1 MAEARQPI
9 AALVSLGCPK
19 NLVDSERMLAGL
31 ALAGFAVTD
40 SPDGADVAVV
50 NTCAFIDLAR
60 AETDQAIDDLEALK
74 RAGRLG
80 RIVVAGC
87 MAQRDG
93 RAVLERHPH
102 IDAVAGLAER
112 DALADLCRAILGP
125 TAPLDPSAPR
135 NPSARWVS
143 APTAQEMAHGAAGTE
158 TRRAKRG
165 THRAKR
171 ENRRAKRS
179 LRGQGEQPV
188 VRVGPFPA
196 DAPDDRER
204 LRLTPRHYAY
214 LRITEGCDNRCA
226 YCAIPA
232 IRGPLRSKP
241 PDAVLA
247 EAQELVADG
256 AKELALVGQDT
267 TAFGRD
273 RGDGWNLARL
283 LARLRRESGAAWI
296 RLMYTHPAS
305 FTDDVIQELARG
317 LPIVPYVDLPI
328 QHISD
333 AILASMGR
341 RITRAG
347 VERLLGRLREAVP
360 GIALRTTF
368 IVGYP
373 GETGEAFE
381 ELADFLEKVRF
392 DHVGVFVYSPEAG
405 TRAANLPDQVPPEV
419 RRERWDRLMRLSERL
434 AHEAAR
440 CMVGRRLTV
449 RVDGPAH
456 AAGYLAARHGG
467 QAPEVDPV
475 VLVPAKTRRGANSIP
490 GIRPD
495 FVGPHPGAF
504 VRSAKPGDELTVRIV
519 AAKGYDTVGEIA
531 DDGDPEA

>member
-60 AETDQAIDDLEALK
+60 AETDEAIEELEALK

-112 DALADLCRAILGP
+112 DALAEICRAILSP
-125 TAPLDPSAPR
+125 TAPLD
-135 NPSARWVS
+135 PSARWVS
-143 APTAQEMAHGAAGTE
+143 APTAQEMAHGAAVQ
-158 TRRAKRG
+158 
-165 THRAKR
+165 
-171 ENRRAKRS
+171 ENRRAKR
-179 LRGQGEQPV
+179 GPV
-188 VRVGPFPA
+188 PIVQVGPFPA
-196 DAPDDRER
+196 EAPDDRER

-256 AKELALVGQDT
+256 ARELVLVGQDT

-283 LARLRRESGAAWI
+283 LARLRRESGAEWI

-373 GETGEAFE
+373 GETEQAFD

-440 CMVGRRLTV
+440 HMVGRRLTV

-490 GIRPD
+490 GPATAGKIRPD

-519 AAKGYDTVGEIA
+519 AAKGYDTVA
-531 DDGDPEA
+531 AATDGDPEA

>member
-60 AETDQAIDDLEALK
+60 AETDEAIEDLEASK

-87 MAQRDG
+87 MAQREG
-93 RAVLERHPH
+93 AALLARHPNV
-102 IDAVAGLAER
+102 DAVAGLAER
-112 DALADLCRAILGP
+112 DRLADLCRTLLDPA
-125 TAPLDPSAPR
+125 APLDPSARRVRCGACP
-135 NPSARWVS
+135 ALGTAS
-143 APTAQEMAHGAAGTE
+143 APQAGRR
-158 TRRAKRG
+158 TRRAKRSP
-165 THRAKR
+165 T
-171 ENRRAKRS
+171 
-179 LRGQGEQPV
+179 PI
-188 VRVGPFPA
+188 VRVGPHPA
-196 DAPDDRER
+196 LAPDDRER

-226 YCAIPA
+226 YCAIPD

-241 PDAVLA
+241 PGAVLA
-247 EAQELVADG
+247 EARELVADG
-256 AKELALVGQDT
+256 AKELVLVGQDT

-273 RGDGWNLARL
+273 RARGWNLARL
-283 LARLRRESGAAWI
+283 LARLRADSGAEWI

-305 FTDDVIQELARG
+305 FTDDVIEELARG

-347 VERLLGRLREAVP
+347 IERLLGRLREAVP
-360 GIALRTTF
+360 GIAIRTTF

-373 GETGEAFE
+373 GETDEAFE
-381 ELADFLEKVRF
+381 ELAGFVEKVRF

-405 TRAANLPDQVPPEV
+405 TPAASLPEQVPSEV
-419 RRERWDRLMRLSERL
+419 RQERWDRLMGLSERL

-440 CMVGRRLTV
+440 RMVGRRITV
-449 RVDGPAH
+449 RVDGPAP
-456 AAGYLAARHGG
+456 AAGHLAARHSG
-467 QAPEVDPV
+467 QAPEVDSV
-475 VLVPAKTRRGANSIP
+475 VLLPTVTAKQ
-490 GIRPD
+490 
-495 FVGPHPGAF
+495 
-504 VRSAKPGDELTVRIV
+504 GDEVKVRIV
-519 AAKGYDTVGEIA
+519 AAKGYDTVA
-531 DDGDPEA
+531 AATDGGPQA

>member
-31 ALAGFAVTD
+31 ALAGFAVTN

-60 AETDQAIDDLEALK
+60 AETDEAIEELEALK

-93 RAVLERHPH
+93 PAVLARHAGV
-102 IDAVAGLAER
+102 DAVAGLAER
-112 DALADLCRAILGP
+112 DALADVCRAALARSAKQ
-125 TAPLDPSAPR
+125 APA
-135 NPSARWVS
+135 
-143 APTAQEMAHGAAGTE
+143 
-158 TRRAKRG
+158 
-165 THRAKR
+165 
-171 ENRRAKRS
+171 
-179 LRGQGEQPV
+179 

-196 DAPDDRER
+196 AAPDDRER

-232 IRGPLRSKP
+232 IRGPLRSKS

-256 AKELALVGQDT
+256 ARELVLVGQDT

-283 LARLRRESGAAWI
+283 LARLRRESGAEWI

-360 GIALRTTF
+360 GIAIRTTF

-392 DHVGVFVYSPEAG
+392 DHVGSFLYSPETG

-419 RRERWDRLMRLSERL
+419 RRRRWDRLMRLSERL

-440 CMVGRRLTV
+440 RMVGRRITV

-467 QAPEVDPV
+467 QAPEVDSV
-475 VLVPAKTRRGANSIP
+475 VLLPTGTAKQ
-490 GIRPD
+490 
-495 FVGPHPGAF
+495 
-504 VRSAKPGDELTVRIV
+504 GDEVKVRIV
-519 AAKGYDTVGEIA
+519 AAKGYDTVA
-531 DDGDPEA
+531 TATDGDPEA

>member
-1 MAEARQPI
+1 MTAERLPTV
-9 AALVSLGCPK
+9 ALVSLGCPK

-60 AETDQAIDDLEALK
+60 AETDEAIADLEALK

-93 RAVLERHPH
+93 PAVLARHAGV
-102 IDAVAGLAER
+102 DAVAGLAER
-112 DALADLCRAILGP
+112 DALADVCRAALARSEKQ
-125 TAPLDPSAPR
+125 APVA
-135 NPSARWVS
+135 
-143 APTAQEMAHGAAGTE
+143 
-158 TRRAKRG
+158 
-165 THRAKR
+165 
-171 ENRRAKRS
+171 
-179 LRGQGEQPV
+179 
-188 VRVGPFPA
+188 RVGPHPA
-196 DAPDDRER
+196 GAPDDRER

-232 IRGPLRSKP
+232 IRGPLRSKA

-247 EAQELVADG
+247 EARELVADG
-256 AKELALVGQDT
+256 ARELVLIGQDT

-273 RGDGWNLARL
+273 RDDGWNLARL
-283 LARLRRESGAAWI
+283 LARLREESGADWI

-305 FTDDVIQELARG
+305 FTDEVIEELARG
-317 LPIVPYVDLPI
+317 LPIVPYVDLPL
-328 QHISD
+328 QHIHD

-347 VERLLGRLREAVP
+347 VEQLLARLREAVP
-360 GIALRTTF
+360 NLAIRTTF

-392 DHVGVFVYSPEAG
+392 DHVGSFLYSPEAG
-405 TRAANLPDQVPPEV
+405 TRAADLPDQVPPEV

-440 CMVGRRLTV
+440 CIVGRRLTV

-456 AAGYLAARHGG
+456 AAGYLAARHAG

-475 VLVPAKTRRGANSIP
+475 VLVPTRT
-490 GIRPD
+490 
-495 FVGPHPGAF
+495 
-504 VRSAKPGDELTVRIV
+504 AKPGDELIVRII
-519 AAKGYDTVGEIA
+519 AAKGYDTVA
-531 DDGDPEA
+531 TATDGDPQA

>member
-1 MAEARQPI
+1 VTAERLPTV
-9 AALVSLGCPK
+9 ALVSLGCPK

-60 AETDQAIDDLEALK
+60 AETEEAIEELEALK

-80 RIVVAGC
+80 RVVVAGC

-93 RAVLERHPH
+93 RTLLSRHPNV
-102 IDAVAGLAER
+102 DAVAGLAER
-112 DALADLCRAILGP
+112 DALADVCRAALARSAKQ
-125 TAPLDPSAPR
+125 APA
-135 NPSARWVS
+135 
-143 APTAQEMAHGAAGTE
+143 
-158 TRRAKRG
+158 
-165 THRAKR
+165 
-171 ENRRAKRS
+171 
-179 LRGQGEQPV
+179 
-188 VRVGPFPA
+188 VRVGPHPA
-196 DAPDDRER
+196 HAPDDRER
-204 LRLTPRHYAY
+204 LRLTPQHYAY

-232 IRGPLRSKP
+232 IRGPLRSKA

-247 EAQELVADG
+247 EARELVADG
-256 AKELALVGQDT
+256 ARELVLVGQDT

-283 LARLRRESGAAWI
+283 LARLRGESGAAWI

-305 FTDDVIQELARG
+305 FTDDVIQKLARG
-317 LPIVPYVDLPI
+317 LPIVPYVDLPL

-341 RITRAG
+341 RITRAD
-347 VERLLGRLREAVP
+347 VERLLCRLREAVP

-373 GETGEAFE
+373 GETEQAFD
-381 ELADFLEKVRF
+381 ELAGFVEKVRF
-392 DHVGVFVYSPEAG
+392 DHVGSFLYSPEAG
-405 TRAANLPDQVPPEV
+405 TRAAAMPGQVPPEV

-440 CMVGRRLTV
+440 HMVGRRLAV

-456 AAGYLAARHGG
+456 AAGYLAARHAG
-467 QAPEVDPV
+467 QAPEVDSV
-475 VLVPAKTRRGANSIP
+475 VLVPTGTAKQ
-490 GIRPD
+490 
-495 FVGPHPGAF
+495 
-504 VRSAKPGDELTVRIV
+504 GDEVKVRIV

>member
-1 MAEARQPI
+1 MTAERLPTV
-9 AALVSLGCPK
+9 ALVSLGCPK

-60 AETDQAIDDLEALK
+60 AETDEAIGDLEALK

-93 RAVLERHPH
+93 PAVLARHAGV
-102 IDAVAGLAER
+102 DAVAGLAER
-112 DALADLCRAILGP
+112 DALADVCRAALARSAKQ
-125 TAPLDPSAPR
+125 APVATGDS
-135 NPSARWVS
+135 
-143 APTAQEMAHGAAGTE
+143 TG
-158 TRRAKRG
+158 RA
-165 THRAKR
+165 
-171 ENRRAKRS
+171 
-179 LRGQGEQPV
+179 

-196 DAPDDRER
+196 EAPDDRER

-247 EAQELVADG
+247 EARELVADG
-256 AKELALVGQDT
+256 AKELVLIGQDT

-283 LARLRRESGAAWI
+283 LARLRRESGAEWI

-305 FTDDVIQELARG
+305 FTDDVIQKLARG
-317 LPIVPYVDLPI
+317 LPIVPYVDLPL
-328 QHISD
+328 QHIND

-341 RITRAG
+341 RITRAE
-347 VERLLGRLREAVP
+347 VEQLLTRLREAVP
-360 GIALRTTF
+360 GIAIRTTF

-405 TRAANLPDQVPPEV
+405 TSAAELPGQVAPEV

-440 CMVGRRLTV
+440 RMVGRRITV

-456 AAGYLAARHGG
+456 AAGYLAARHAG
-467 QAPEVDPV
+467 QAPEVDSV
-475 VLVPAKTRRGANSIP
+475 VLLPTETAKQ
-490 GIRPD
+490 
-495 FVGPHPGAF
+495 
-504 VRSAKPGDELTVRIV
+504 GDEVRVRIV
-519 AAKGYDTVGEIA
+519 AAKGYDTVGEVA

>member
-1 MAEARQPI
+1 VTAERLPTV
-9 AALVSLGCPK
+9 ALVSLGCPK

-60 AETDQAIDDLEALK
+60 AETDEAIEELEALK

-93 RAVLERHPH
+93 PAVLARHAGV
-102 IDAVAGLAER
+102 DAVAGLALR
-112 DALADLCRAILGP
+112 DALADVCRAALARSAKQ
-125 TAPLDPSAPR
+125 APA
-135 NPSARWVS
+135 
-143 APTAQEMAHGAAGTE
+143 
-158 TRRAKRG
+158 
-165 THRAKR
+165 
-171 ENRRAKRS
+171 
-179 LRGQGEQPV
+179 

-256 AKELALVGQDT
+256 ARELVLVGQDT

-283 LARLRRESGAAWI
+283 LARLRRESGAEWI

-317 LPIVPYVDLPI
+317 LPIVPYVDLPL
-328 QHISD
+328 QHVND

-347 VERLLGRLREAVP
+347 VERLLARLREAVP
-360 GIALRTTF
+360 GIAIRTTF
-368 IVGYP
+368 IAGYP

-405 TRAANLPDQVPPEV
+405 TRAAALPEQVPPEV
-419 RRERWDRLMRLSERL
+419 RRRRWDQLMRLSERL

-440 CMVGRRLTV
+440 RMVGRRFTV

-456 AAGYLAARHGG
+456 AAGYLAARHAS
-467 QAPEVDPV
+467 QAPEVDSV
-475 VLVPAKTRRGANSIP
+475 VLVPTGTAKQ
-490 GIRPD
+490 
-495 FVGPHPGAF
+495 
-504 VRSAKPGDELTVRIV
+504 GDEVRVRIV
-519 AAKGYDTVGEIA
+519 AAKGYDAVAAAT
-531 DDGDPEA
+531 DGDSEA

>member
-1 MAEARQPI
+1 VTADHPPTV
-9 AALVSLGCPK
+9 ALVSLGCPK

-60 AETDQAIDDLEALK
+60 AETDEAIEELEALK

-93 RAVLERHPH
+93 PAVLARHAGV
-102 IDAVAGLAER
+102 DAVAGLAER
-112 DALADLCRAILGP
+112 DRLADVCRAALARGAKQ
-125 TAPLDPSAPR
+125 APA
-135 NPSARWVS
+135 
-143 APTAQEMAHGAAGTE
+143 
-158 TRRAKRG
+158 
-165 THRAKR
+165 
-171 ENRRAKRS
+171 
-179 LRGQGEQPV
+179 

-196 DAPDDRER
+196 EAPDDRER

-226 YCAIPA
+226 YCAIPD

-247 EAQELVADG
+247 EARELVADG
-256 AKELALVGQDT
+256 AKELVLVGQDT

-283 LARLRRESGAAWI
+283 LARLRRESGAEWI

-305 FTDDVIQELARG
+305 FTDDVIKELARG

-360 GIALRTTF
+360 DLAIRTTF

-392 DHVGVFVYSPEAG
+392 DHVGSFLYSPEAG
-405 TRAANLPDQVPPEV
+405 TPAANLPDQVPPEV
-419 RRERWDRLMRLSERL
+419 RRERWERLMRFSERL

-440 CMVGRRLTV
+440 RMVGRRITV

-456 AAGYLAARHGG
+456 AAGHLAARHAG

-475 VLVPAKTRRGANSIP
+475 VLLARGA
-490 GIRPD
+490 
-495 FVGPHPGAF
+495 
-504 VRSAKPGDELTVRIV
+504 AKPGDEVKVRIV

>member
-1 MAEARQPI
+1 MTAERLPTV
-9 AALVSLGCPK
+9 ALISLGCPK

-40 SPDGADVAVV
+40 SPEGADLAVV

-60 AETDQAIDDLEALK
+60 AETDEAIEKLEALK

-80 RIVVAGC
+80 RIIVAGC

-112 DALADLCRAILGP
+112 DALADVCRAALARSAKQ
-125 TAPLDPSAPR
+125 APA
-135 NPSARWVS
+135 
-143 APTAQEMAHGAAGTE
+143 
-158 TRRAKRG
+158 
-165 THRAKR
+165 
-171 ENRRAKRS
+171 
-179 LRGQGEQPV
+179 

-232 IRGPLRSKP
+232 IRGPLRSKA

-256 AKELALVGQDT
+256 ARELVLIGQDT

-273 RGDGWNLARL
+273 RRDDGWNLARL
-283 LARLRRESGAAWI
+283 LARLRRESGAEWI

-317 LPIVPYVDLPI
+317 LPIVPYVDLPL
-328 QHISD
+328 QHVND

-347 VERLLGRLREAVP
+347 VERLLGRLREAAP
-360 GIALRTTF
+360 GIAIRTTF

-381 ELADFLEKVRF
+381 ELADFVEKVRF

-405 TRAANLPDQVPPEV
+405 TPAAGLPGQVAPEV
-419 RRERWDRLMRLSERL
+419 RRERWERLMRLSERL

-440 CMVGRRLTV
+440 RMVGRRLTV

-467 QAPEVDPV
+467 QAPEVDSV
-475 VLVPAKTRRGANSIP
+475 VLLPTEIAKQ
-490 GIRPD
+490 
-495 FVGPHPGAF
+495 
-504 VRSAKPGDELTVRIV
+504 GDEVRVRIV
-519 AAKGYDTVGEIA
+519 AAKGYDTVA
-531 DDGDPEA
+531 TATDGDSEA

>member
-40 SPDGADVAVV
+40 SPEGADLAIV

-60 AETDQAIDDLEALK
+60 AETDEAIEDLEALK

-87 MAQRDG
+87 MAQREG
-93 RAVLERHPH
+93 AALLARHAGV
-102 IDAVAGLAER
+102 DAVAGLAQR
-112 DALADLCRAILGP
+112 DALADVCREALARGAKQ
-125 TAPLDPSAPR
+125 APA
-135 NPSARWVS
+135 
-143 APTAQEMAHGAAGTE
+143 
-158 TRRAKRG
+158 
-165 THRAKR
+165 
-171 ENRRAKRS
+171 
-179 LRGQGEQPV
+179 

-196 DAPDDRER
+196 EAPDDRER

-273 RGDGWNLARL
+273 CSDGWNLARL
-283 LARLRRESGAAWI
+283 LARLRRESGAEWI

-317 LPIVPYVDLPI
+317 LPIVPYVDLPL
-328 QHISD
+328 QHVND

-347 VERLLGRLREAVP
+347 VERLLARLREAVP
-360 GIALRTTF
+360 DLAIRTTF
-368 IVGYP
+368 LVGYP

-381 ELADFLEKVRF
+381 ELADFVEKVRF
-392 DHVGVFVYSPEAG
+392 DHVGVFVYSSEAG
-405 TRAANLPDQVPPEV
+405 TRAAGLPDQVPPEV

-440 CMVGRRLTV
+440 RMVGRRFTV
-449 RVDGPAH
+449 RVDGPAQ

-467 QAPEVDPV
+467 QAPEVDSV
-475 VLVPAKTRRGANSIP
+475 VLLPTE
-490 GIRPD
+490 
-495 FVGPHPGAF
+495 
-504 VRSAKPGDELTVRIV
+504 SAKQGDEVKVRIV
-519 AAKGYDTVGEIA
+519 AAEGYDTVA
-531 DDGDPEA
+531 TATDGDPQA